1 MPDRRTFLVTCA
13 GVVAVPAVAH
23 FALPSAAH
31 ALPASLPAALPAS
44 SLRIHGWEPA
54 VDSADAWVQINA
66 SWRATWR

>member
-23 FALPSAAH
+23 FVLPSAH
-31 ALPASLPAALPAS
+31 AMPASLPAPLPPSA
-44 SLRIHGWEPA
+44 LRIHGWESAGDP
-54 VDSADAWVQINA
+54 ADAWVQINA